1 MTPIDWNIGSGHVNN
16 KEGPVSSSGSEV
28 RSSRTPSSSINPL
41 SLKRK
46 IGAPVGCRELKR
58 RDGLWG
64 AFSDNESVFNNAC
77 PGRNAGIKLKEMQ
90 RRDKLHVFIGQN
102 FK

>member
-1 MTPIDWNIGSGHVNN
+1 
-16 KEGPVSSSGSEV
+16 
-28 RSSRTPSSSINPL
+28 
-41 SLKRK
+41 
-46 IGAPVGCRELKR
+46 LKR